1 MQRHLPSLLI
11 LNLCIFSASSHLFG
25 QAEQQNVVAYRI
37 LKRHCFEC
45 HGTTKNEGDLRLD
58 QPIVDSSPHVLDLQ
72 NPKNSLLLERVS
84 HAKGHSARMPPTGPG
99 LDPSEIDALTNW
111 IEQGAQWPDDE
122 SIQIHWSYLP
132 PKRPKVPLNS
142 SEHGRW
148 ETSPLD
154 AFVSQQLSMQGLQPA
169 PREAPNRLLRRLY
182 LDLIGLP
189 PPADV
194 AQKFAEN
201 PSEDEYVRIVES
213 LLANPAFG
221 ERWARVWLDAARYA
235 DSHGFQRDDLRDI
248 WPYRDWVIQA
258 FNDDIPFDQ
267 FTIEQLAGDLL
278 PNATEDQKIATGFLR
293 CSPTNVEAGSLPEET
308 RIEQI
313 FDRVNTIGTIWL
325 GSTIECCQCHDHKY
339 DPFTI
344 QDYYQLFAYFN
355 SMETEASL
363 ADPKVPSSIKFQGPY
378 LELHDANLQ
387 RQREDLS
394 RALQQARETL
404 HSRTSKLSERMT
416 DWYASFQARH
426 TQTAEL
432 HLLEIRNF
440 ESQGTTDG
448 HKILEDGS
456 LLLTGGDPPDIDT
469 YEIVAA
475 RAVRDIRAIRLD
487 ALKHPSLP
495 GNGPGRGDPVRT
507 NFVLNEFTADVV
519 KIDQQT
525 NPSKPSNT
533 TVKKLKFT
541 AASADFSQQKYPVQH
556 AIDGE
561 PNTGWAIA
569 PQFDREHHAIFHL
582 TSPLNLEETQALRI
596 RLIQNYGSG
605 RTLGRF
611 RLTVLTGDSVSP
623 PLPAAIH
630 KLISKP
636 IEKLAPE
643 ERVQILDIYQQSDPE
658 SVQLKK
664 RIVTLEN
671 QLTKLKPIQTLVAA
685 ELPTRRPSHIFERGD
700 YQQLGPEVSPSVPSL
715 FRTEGTP
722 SPEPSTKNRL
732 QLARWLISPENPLA
746 SRAAVNRWW
755 SEIFGNGIVTT
766 PEDFGIKGNP
776 PSHPELLDWLV
787 LYFDEHNRSLKQL
800 LKLIVLSETYRQ
812 ASATSATELQIDPEN
827 RWLARGPR
835 FRLDAETIRDS
846 LLTISGQLALKQKGP
861 PIYPLQPEGLWTKIG
876 GQVYNYET
884 SPAGEA
890 NRRSIYVIWKR
901 ASPYPSLMNFDAS
914 NRLVCSV
921 RRSRTNTPLQALTLL
936 NDPVYVQAAKKF
948 AQRIQQETLGKSWS
962 EQLEQ
967 AFWIALGRP
976 PTLKEQQRLKTLFE
990 AVIAEQPVTLSPQ
1003 VREQIGWF
1011 EIATALLNLH
1021 ETITKE

>member
-1 MQRHLPSLLI
+1 MLRNLPSLL
-11 LNLCIFSASSHLFG
+11 LLSLCISSASSHLFG
-25 QAEQQNVVAYRI
+25 QADQQNVAAFRI
-37 LKRHCFEC
+37 LKRNCFEC
-45 HGTTKNEGDLRLD
+45 HGTTKSEGDLRLD
-58 QPIVDSSPHVLDLQ
+58 QPIVDSSPHVVDLQ

-84 HAKGHSARMPPTGPG
+84 HAKGHNARMPPTGPG
-99 LDPSEIDALTNW
+99 LDPSEIDALTKW
-111 IEQGAQWPDDE
+111 IERGAKWPDDE
-122 SIQIHWSYLP
+122 STQIHWSYLP
-132 PKRPKVPLNS
+132 PQRPKVPLNS
-142 SEHGRW
+142 NEHGRW
-148 ETSPLD
+148 GTSPLD
-154 AFVSQQLSMQGLQPA
+154 AFVSHQLSMQGLQPA

-194 AQKFAEN
+194 AQRFAAN
-201 PSEDEYVRIVES
+201 PSDEEYARVVES

-363 ADPKVPSSIKFQGPY
+363 ADPKVPSSIKFEGPY
-378 LELHDANLQ
+378 LELRDANLQ
-387 RQREDLS
+387 RQREELS

-404 HSRTSKLSERMT
+404 QSRASKLSARMS
-416 DWYASFQARH
+416 DWYATFQARH
-426 TQTAEL
+426 TQAAEL
-432 HLLEIRNF
+432 HLLEIRDF

-456 LLLTGGDPPDIDT
+456 LLLTGGDPPDIDN
-469 YEIVAA
+469 YEIVAT

-507 NFVLNEFTADVV
+507 NFVLNEFTAEV
-519 KIDQQT
+519 IEMDQQT
-525 NPSKPSNT
+525 GLAKPSNKS
-533 TVKKLKFT
+533 VKKLKLN

-582 TSPLNLEETQALRI
+582 TSPINLEETQALRI

-658 SVQLKK
+658 SVQLRK

-685 ELPTRRPSHIFERGD
+685 ELPSPRPSHIFERGD
-700 YQQLGPEVSPSVPSL
+700 YQQLGPEVSPGIPGL
-715 FRTEGTP
+715 FGTEEPP

-732 QLARWLISPENPLA
+732 QLAKWLVSPQNPLA

-776 PSHPELLDWLV
+776 PSHFELLDWLV

-812 ASATSATELQIDPEN
+812 ASATSATQLQIDPEN

-835 FRLDAETIRDS
+835 FRMDAETIRDS
-846 LLTISGQLALKQKGP
+846 LLAISGQLALKQKGP
-861 PIYPLQPEGLWTKIG
+861 PIYPMQPEGLWTKIG

-921 RRSRTNTPLQALTLL
+921 KRSRTNTPLQALTLL
-936 NDPVYVQAAKKF
+936 NDPVYVEAAKIF
-948 AQRIQQETLGKSWS
+948 AQRIPRETVGESWS

-967 AFWIALGRP
+967 AFWLALGRP
-976 PTLKEQQRLKTLFE
+976 PTLKEQQRLKTLFD
-990 AVIAEQPVTLSPQ
+990 AVIAEQPDTLSPQ